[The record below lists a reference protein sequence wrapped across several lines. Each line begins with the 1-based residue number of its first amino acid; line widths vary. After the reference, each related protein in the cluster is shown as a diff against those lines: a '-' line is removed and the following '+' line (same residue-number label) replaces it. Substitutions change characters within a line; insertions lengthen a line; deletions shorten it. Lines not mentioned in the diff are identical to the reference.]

1 MELKKLPAITFAE
14 SDPAAVELQILTVVE
29 KLLGRKLARADPLR
43 IFLRGIE
50 ALMIQQRILIDES
63 AKQGLLAY
71 ATGGNLD
78 HIGVLVGTSR
88 LEASAATVTLRF
100 SLNEARETATV
111 IPKGTRATAGDG
123 VMFATDSTAVIL
135 SGETSITAPATCTET
150 GTAGN
155 DYAAGEITRMV
166 DPVPFVA
173 GVTNT
178 TSSAGGSETESD
190 DAYRLRIQEAPEQF
204 STAGSTGA
212 YEYHA
217 KRANSLIVD
226 VSVDSPSPGEVVV
239 RPLLKN
245 GELPGAEILN
255 TVAETL
261 NDRKV
266 RPLTDHVTV
275 EAPTAVPYNVNLSYW
290 IDREDATE
298 TASIQAAAES
308 AISDF
313 IGWQCQKLGRD
324 INPTE
329 LYYRLRA
336 AGVKRAEISQPVHT
350 ELNRAQVAIAN
361 TIMATFEGLE
371 DD

>member
-1 MELKKLPAITFAE
+1 MELKKLPDITFAE
-14 SDPAAVELQILTVVE
+14 SDPAAVEQNILTTVE
-29 KLLGRKLARADPLR
+29 ALLGRKLARADPLR
-43 IFLRGIE
+43 IFLMGIE

-71 ATGGNLD
+71 ATGDNLD
-78 HIGVLVGTSR
+78 HIGVLVGTDR
-88 LEASAATVTLRF
+88 LEASAATVTLQF
-100 SLNEARETATV
+100 SLNEARETGTV

-123 VMFATDSTAVIL
+123 VMFATDATAVIL
-135 SGETSITAPATCTET
+135 AGTTSITAPATCTET

-155 DYAAGEITRMV
+155 DYTAGEIIRLV

-178 TSSAGGSETESD
+178 TKSAGGSETESD

-204 STAGSTGA
+204 STAGPTGA

-239 RPLLKN
+239 RPLLKD
-245 GELPGAEILN
+245 GGLPDTEIIN

-275 EAPTAVPYNVNLSYW
+275 EAPTAVSYDINLSYW

-298 TASIQAAAES
+298 AANIQAAAET
-308 AISDF
+308 AINDF
-313 IGWQCQKLGRD
+313 VSWQRQRLGRD

-336 AGVKRAEISQPVHT
+336 AGVKRAEISQPVYT
-350 ELNRAQVAIAN
+350 AITRAQVALAG
-361 TIMATFEGLE
+361 TITATFEGLE